1 MAVGSSLV
9 RAARQQGQ
17 RCLAALRPTLTT
29 AQLQQAGAG
38 GSDAQQVPAS
48 GLLPGADAR
57 SMHHVCA
64 ARAAAAAQHDQH
76 ALRQPAE
83 MARATGCAAALA
95 WHHLQLRGYA
105 LRSGYR
111 PKPKTGMPDRNLPA
125 RNEQIRAPQ
134 ASTAGT
140 LAVLLLMLQGARPCS
155 MLPHR
160 GVCRRAWPASHYP
173 AHTPARAQRRCPVA
187 RCLSGAGAVPCGPR
201 ATARGAS
208 HQGGAQVG
216 LPPARPWGRC
226 PLVCCSSVC

>member
-17 RCLAALRPTLTT
+17 RCLAALRPTLAE

-57 SMHHVCA
+57 SLHHVCA
-64 ARAAAAAQHDQH
+64 AHAAAAAHHDQH
-76 ALRQPAE
+76 ALQLPAGL
-83 MARATGCAAALA
+83 ARATGCAAALA

-140 LAVLLLMLQGARPCS
+140 LAVLLLLQYGRPCC

-160 GVCRRAWPASHYP
+160 GVCRRSWPASHYP
-173 AHTPARAQRRCPVA
+173 AHTPASSQRCCPVA
-187 RCLSGAGAVPCGPR
+187 CCLSGAGAVPCGPR
-201 ATARGAS
+201 PAARGAT

-226 PLVCCSSVC
+226 PLVRRSSVC